1 MKSMSSVTKQKK
13 SSTYKEYHP
22 KKIFLVW
29 APASIR
35 AENISRRLE
44 AHLYLISYKFK
55 NKIYFPIKYPLLFA
69 KTFIILKREKP
80 EIIICQNPPIL
91 TALSVMICSYL
102 LGMNSIVVI
111 DSHTGAFCRPWSYLK
126 TLNKI
131 VMKRAAETIV
141 TNVELQDDV
150 LHNYG
155 IRSIVLE
162 DPIPDFELIINEEG

>member
-1 MKSMSSVTKQKK
+1 MGSMNSVTKEKK
-13 SSTYKEYHP
+13 SSTFKEHHP

-55 NKIYFPIKYPLLFA
+55 NKIYCPIKYPVLFA
-69 KTFIILKREKP
+69 KTFIILKKEKP
-80 EIIICQNPPIL
+80 DIIICQNPPIL

-102 LGMNSIVVI
+102 LGINSSVVI

-126 TLNKI
+126 MLNKT
-131 VMKRAAETIV
+131 VMKRAAMTIV
-141 TNVELQDDV
+141 TNTELQDDV
-150 LHNYG
+150 LHHYG
-155 IRSIVLE
+155 LRSIVLE
-162 DPIPDFELIINEEG
+162 DPIPDFTVYNK

>member
-1 MKSMSSVTKQKK
+1 MESMNYVSKEKK
-13 SSTYKEYHP
+13 SSTLKQHRP

-44 AHLYLISYKFK
+44 AQLYLISYKFK

-69 KTFIILKREKP
+69 KTFIILKKEKP

-91 TALSVMICSYL
+91 TAMSVMICSYL
-102 LGMNSIVVI
+102 LGINIIVVI
-111 DSHTGAFCRPWSYLK
+111 DSHTGAFCRPWSYIK
-126 TLNKI
+126 MLNKI
-131 VMKRAAETIV
+131 VMKRAAMTIV

-150 LHNYG
+150 LCQYG

-162 DPIPDFELIINEEG
+162 DPIPDFELIISEEG